1 MENIVKIIVSGTPIS
16 KSNFKLHSRNG
27 RYILPYNSGKYYDRY
42 GVYEEHIAYEIKRQ
56 YPNITFNTSLT
67 AILKVFYKYEK
78 KHPDTNN
85 ITKSIFDGVEK
96 SGIILNDSQ
105 ITKIFI
111 EEFYDKE
118 NPRFELLLFENHLF
132 DINISIKKREVPN
145 EKTLYSKSLNSKK
158 NSEIPIK
165 SSEKTLKKEDLI
177 CYVCENKIK
186 DGDYIKI
193 SKSNSILCKK
203 CLKKTI

>member
-1 MENIVKIIVSGTPIS
+1 MLC
-16 KSNFKLHSRNG
+16 F
-27 RYILPYNSGKYYDRY
+27 
-42 GVYEEHIAYEIKRQ
+42 
-56 YPNITFNTSLT
+56 
-67 AILKVFYKYEK
+67 
-78 KHPDTNN
+78 
-85 ITKSIFDGVEK
+85 
-96 SGIILNDSQ
+96 
-105 ITKIFI
+105 
-111 EEFYDKE
+111 
-118 NPRFELLLFENHLF
+118 LF
-132 DINISIKKREVPN
+132 DINISIKKREVPT